1 MKAVIVEDEIVA
13 AQNLQRLIA
22 QVNSDIEI
30 LAVLQSIEES
40 VEWFSANPNPDLVFM
55 DIHLSD
61 GSSFS
66 IFEKVKIQAPVI
78 FTTAYDEYALKAFEV
93 NSIDYLL
100 KPINIKNLERA
111 IEKFSRLG
119 GTKCFDNAQQPSN
132 EDMIANMLSMFQKE
146 KTIYKSNFLIPHKD
160 KFIPL
165 SVNDIAYI
173 FSENKIAKIVTFDNR
188 TFYEN
193 DSLDKMQRQ
202 LDPSKFFRAN
212 RQFIIS
218 HDAVKDI
225 SVWFDSKLSVNLSV
239 TVPEKIIISRTR
251 VAEFKAW
258 YSGE

>member
-1 MKAVIVEDEIVA
+1 MKAIIVEDEIIA

-22 QVNSDIEI
+22 QVSKDIEI
-30 LAVLQSIEES
+30 IAVLKSIEES

-93 NSIDYLL
+93 NSIDYIL
-100 KPINIKNLERA
+100 KPINLKDLERA
-111 IEKFSRLG
+111 IEKFSRFG
-119 GTKCFDNAQQPSN
+119 ATKNGN
-132 EDMIANMLSMFQKE
+132 EEVIANMLAMFQKE
-146 KTIYKSNFLIPHKD
+146 KTVYKSNFLIPNKD

-173 FSENKIAKIVTFDNR
+173 YSENKMAQIVTFDNR
-188 TFYEN
+188 TYYEN
-193 DSLDKMQRQ
+193 SSLDEFQRQ
-202 LDPSKFFRAN
+202 IDPLKFFRAN

-218 HDAVKDI
+218 HKAIKDI
-225 SVWFDSKLSVNLSV
+225 SVWFDSKLSVNL
-239 TVPEKIIISRTR
+239 TVDIPEKIIVSRVR
-251 VAEFKAW
+251 ASEFKDW
-258 YSGE
+258 YSGK

>member
-40 VEWFSANPNPDLVFM
+40 VEWFSANPNSDLVFM

-100 KPINIKNLERA
+100 KPINVKNLERA

-119 GTKCFDNAQQPSN
+119 AKNSN
-132 EDMIANMLSMFQKE
+132 EDVIANMLSMFQKE
-146 KTIYKSNFLIPHKD
+146 KTVYKSNFLIPHKD

-173 FSENKIAKIVTFDNR
+173 YSENKIAKIVTFDNR
-188 TFYEN
+188 IFYEN
-193 DSLDKMQRQ
+193 DSLEKMQRQ
-202 LDPSKFFRAN
+202 IDPSKFFRAN

-218 HDAVKDI
+218 HKAIKDI
-225 SVWFDSKLSVNLSV
+225 SVWFDSKLSVNLV
-239 TVPEKIIISRTR
+239 VDTPEKIIVSRTN
-251 VAEFKAW
+251 VAEFKDW
-258 YSGE
+258 YSGK